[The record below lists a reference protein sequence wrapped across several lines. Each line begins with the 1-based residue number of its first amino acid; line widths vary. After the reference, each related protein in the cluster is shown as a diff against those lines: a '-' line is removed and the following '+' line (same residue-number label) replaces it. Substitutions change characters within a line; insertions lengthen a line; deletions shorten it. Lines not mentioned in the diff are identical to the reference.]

1 MAPNLTRWIQLCDKK
16 NLTFVDC
23 CDKNFIKLAKGSFNN
38 IFQDSFNKILSQQ
51 LTHDRSYIYSNPC
64 VVYRRLSFFRQIYFS
79 FQFKN
84 RANTGQLKLV
94 LLNIFQTTFVYSVDQ
109 DSCADPDIFLGGGGG
124 GGPTENAL
132 VLLYDTF
139 DFRISVGVSRIQE
152 KSTFQVLTMRS
163 PHFEPFLDL

>member
-1 MAPNLTRWIQLCDKK
+1 MR
-16 NLTFVDC
+16 
-23 CDKNFIKLAKGSFNN
+23 GSRY
-38 IFQDSFNKILSQQ
+38 LSQ
-51 LTHDRSYIYSNPC
+51 
-64 VVYRRLSFFRQIYFS
+64 
-79 FQFKN
+79 
-84 RANTGQLKLV
+84 GW
-94 LLNIFQTTFVYSVDQ
+94 
-109 DSCADPDIFLGGGGG
+109 GG

>member
-1 MAPNLTRWIQLCDKK
+1 MISDFGGVEKAENAGYQ
-16 NLTFVDC
+16 
-23 CDKNFIKLAKGSFNN
+23 
-38 IFQDSFNKILSQQ
+38 
-51 LTHDRSYIYSNPC
+51 
-64 VVYRRLSFFRQIYFS
+64 YRIP
-79 FQFKN
+79 
-84 RANTGQLKLV
+84 
-94 LLNIFQTTFVYSVDQ
+94 
-109 DSCADPDIFLGGGGG
+109 CADPDIFVR